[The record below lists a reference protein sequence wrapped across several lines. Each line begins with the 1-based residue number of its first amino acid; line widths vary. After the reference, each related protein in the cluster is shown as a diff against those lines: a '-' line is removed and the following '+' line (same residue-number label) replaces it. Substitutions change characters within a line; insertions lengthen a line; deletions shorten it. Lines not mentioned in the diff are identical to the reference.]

1 MPAYS
6 TLKTFIDALNTGR
19 THITKSFD
27 DFFSPTGNVTGHAR
41 WEAFLNGNWSSGPP
55 PWLASVLTDPPPTGI
70 GLTVPERDHVLKW
83 PGPELERA
91 RDAAVRAVSG
101 SGVVPAKAPKFFW
114 ELSNARTP
122 QTLERVSSAGV
133 PEIVFQ
139 SPRFAVRRTGPDQV
153 EVHDV

>member
-6 TLKTFIDALNTGR
+6 TLKDFVTALNSGR
-19 THITKSFD
+19 THITESLD
-27 DFFSPTGNVTGHAR
+27 AFFSPATSVKAHAHWADFR
-41 WEAFLNGNWSSGPP
+41 DGDWTAALPPWLSGVLTGPP
-55 PWLASVLTDPPPTGI
+55 PAGI
-70 GLTVPERDHVLKW
+70 GLTAPESAHVLAW
-83 PGPELERA
+83 PGPELEKA

-114 ELSNARTP
+114 ELSTARTP

-139 SPRFAVRRTGPDQV
+139 SPRAAVRRTGSDQV